1 MKLTFVRL
9 GTVAFILEREGEF
22 DKVGPKIARDFQREF
37 LKRFTWFGS
46 KWALIFHA
54 GVAIGI
60 ALARGGQGTVTVFG
74 DLIKVEIK
82 HE

>member
-9 GTVAFILEREGEF
+9 GTVAFILERDGEF

-37 LKRFTWFGS
+37 LKRYAWPDPA
-46 KWALIFHA
+46 WALIFYA

-60 ALARGGQGTVTVFG
+60 ALARGGQGTVAVFG
-74 DLIKVEIK
+74 DLINVEVK